1 MNISPVTN
9 TKASFGKISWGTP
22 EKATETERALSI
34 LKEANEV
41 HGKKH
46 LKYKDVVNQLEILS
60 NHPDTFEV
68 GCSIIDGYAD
78 SAFHICVFETTG
90 EKKLIGSFEEYYT
103 ADYKLKQSKDIK
115 SFAKKILNKHQYLSG
130 NSPVT
135 TLMNK
140 LGLVKS
146 E

>member
-1 MNISPVTN
+1 MNILSTN
-9 TKASFGKISWGTP
+9 STKASFGKISWGTP
-22 EKATETERALSI
+22 EKATETEKALNT

-46 LKYKDVVNQLEILS
+46 LRYKDVVKQLEILS

-78 SAFHICVFETTG
+78 SAFHMTVFETTG
-90 EKKLIGSFEEYYT
+90 ERKLISSFEEYYT
-103 ADYKLKQSKDIK
+103 ADYKLKPSKKIK
-115 SFAKKILNKHQYLSG
+115 SFAQNVLTKHKFSSG

-140 LGLVKS
+140 LGLVKP